1 VPNEGP
7 ADLVLKMKATAEQ
20 NPQPEIHLRPN
31 KASKYAVVA
40 NVLADTK
47 RLGLNKIGV
56 IGAEQFIE

>member
-1 VPNEGP
+1 
-7 ADLVLKMKATAEQ
+7 VLKMKATAEQ